1 MGNFEICTDEIPV
14 ENQIPNLKINKQT
27 LPVPNWLLDCVIVV
41 IILTQLALSVVLSK
55 VKNQL
60 VQF

>member
-1 MGNFEICTDEIPV
+1 VGNFEICTDEIPV
-14 ENQIPNLKINKQT
+14 ENHIPNLKINKQT

-41 IILTQLALSVVLSK
+41 IILTQLALSVAFSK